1 MSATGAPKRRR
12 VVAYLQSTVR
22 PLPLSAQL
30 GAGEP
35 GKVAVP
41 HWPSFPI
48 VPSTTSVA

>member
-1 MSATGAPKRRR
+1 MSATGAPKRRG

-48 VPSTTSVA
+48 APSTTSVA